1 MVLKFKTTIAVT
13 AGTEQLLNDEGDC
26 RVNGSL
32 LRETSVLP
40 LRSQMTTH
48 YDHPYRMI
56 VGSKWS
62 LVPNDSHIIAGR
74 ICSRLPISGTLANIR
89 HQTSDWSDI
98 GNQTTDIIHQG
109 SDTGHRASDIGHE
122 KSELADMN
130 SQILDIRH
138 QKSDISHQT
147 SYFWHQTSN
156 IRHQTSEIRH
166 LTSDIRRQT
175 TDIRH

>member
-26 RVNGSL
+26 RDNGSL

-62 LVPNDSHIIAGR
+62 LVPNDSPIIAGP
-74 ICSRLPISGTLANIR
+74 ICSRLSITRTLANIR

-122 KSELADMN
+122 KSELAD
-130 SQILDIRH
+130 IRH
-138 QKSDISHQT
+138 KTSEVWHLTSNIIHLTPDIKHP
-147 SYFWHQTSN
+147 TSN
-156 IRHQTSEIRH
+156 IRNQ
-166 LTSDIRRQT
+166 TSDIGHQT
-175 TDIRH
+175 WDDWHLT

>member
-26 RVNGSL
+26 RDNGSL

-62 LVPNDSHIIAGR
+62 LVPNDSPIIAGP
-74 ICSRLPISGTLANIR
+74 ICSRLPITRTLANIR
-89 HQTSDWSDI
+89 HQTSDDRTSEIRQQTSYIRDRTRDI
-98 GNQTTDIIHQG
+98 EHQTLDMRNQ
-109 SDTGHRASDIGHE
+109 
-122 KSELADMN
+122 N
-130 SQILDIRH
+130 SQTLDIRH

-147 SYFWHQTSN
+147 SYIWHQTSN

-175 TDIRH
+175 TDIWN